1 MSKRLS
7 VCLDSNIYVSA
18 AGFGGKPL
26 AVVELALKK
35 EFLVIIS
42 SHILTEVR
50 KNLIEKVGIKGPVV
64 DRFLENISEVA
75 AFFTPTGSV
84 KILHDPEDDKVLETA
99 LMGFADVLVTG
110 DKAIVDLKS
119 VGDLKIETT
128 STFLS
133 RFSKK

>member
-1 MSKRLS
+1 M
-7 VCLDSNIYVSA
+7 SA